1 MIARKA
7 LLTAL
12 AVVAVAAAAY
22 WFFAPR
28 EKEVRTLTVRAA
40 PAERILAVNG
50 RIRPRL

>member
-22 WFFAPR
+22 WFFDSAQM
-28 EKEVRTLTVRAA
+28 EL
-40 PAERILAVNG
+40 G
-50 RIRPRL
+50 MQ